1 MAGTII
7 ADYIRTDANQ
17 LSLNVGNTTFATIN
31 AMGFLSN
38 TGVQIISP
46 TGAINAASIA
56 AGSIPAGKLGAAS
69 VARTNMYSGAVLQVV
84 SAIKTDT
91 FSFSVTART
100 WTSVTGLS
108 AAITPSSTSNKVLV
122 TAVVSISATNTY
134 NAMGARITRNGT
146 AVAVGDTAGSRQFAF
161 FGSDDWLSAAQ
172 ANQGQIYISF
182 LDSPSTTSAVTYQ
195 LQLVN
200 DRDTETI
207 YVNRG
212 QGDTDSSQSF
222 RNASSI
228 TVMEIAG

>member
-1 MAGTII
+1 MAGILKVDQVQSDSNL
-7 ADYIRTDANQ
+7 A
-17 LSLNVGNTTFATIN
+17 FAI
-31 AMGFLSN
+31 
-38 TGVQIISP
+38 
-46 TGAINAASIA
+46 
-56 AGSIPAGKLGAAS
+56 AGSNVAFMNATSLQMVGSNVSLAGTNVITNGKLVTAAQP
-69 VARTNMYSGAVLQVV
+69 VGAVLQVV

-108 AAITPSSTSNKVLV
+108 ASITPSSASNKVLV
-122 TAVVSISATNTY
+122 TAVVSISLTNTY
-134 NAMGARITRNGT
+134 NAVGGRVTRNGS
-146 AVAVGDTAGSRQFAF
+146 AVAVGDTAGSRASAF
-161 FGSDDWLSAAQ
+161 FGSDDWLSAAA

-195 LQLVN
+195 LQLIN

-207 YVNRG
+207 YVNRS
-212 QGDTDSSQSF
+212 QGDNDNSQYF

>member
-1 MAGTII
+1 MP
-7 ADYIRTDANQ
+7 
-17 LSLNVGNTTFATIN
+17 LSKIKTN
-31 AMGFLSN
+31 
-38 TGVQIISP
+38 
-46 TGAINAASIA
+46 SIA
-56 AGSIPAGKLGAAS
+56 TGNITSALITS
-69 VARTNMYSGAVLQVV
+69 VANTAIVGRIATAQQPIGAVLQAN

-134 NAMGARITRNGT
+134 NAMGGRITRNGT
-146 AVAVGDTAGSRQFAF
+146 AVAVGNTVGSSRQFAF
-161 FGSDDWLSAAQ
+161 FGSDDWLGAAS
-172 ANQGQIYISF
+172 ANQGQIFISF
-182 LDSPSTTSAVTYQ
+182 LDSPSTTSSVTYQ
-195 LQLVN
+195 LQLIN

-207 YVNRG
+207 YVNSG
-212 QGDTDSSQSF
+212 AVDPDSSQEF

>member
-1 MAGTII
+1 MP
-7 ADYIRTDANQ
+7 
-17 LSLNVGNTTFATIN
+17 LSLIKTNSIATGNITPALISS
-31 AMGFLSN
+31 LSGLSVAN
-38 TGVQIISP
+38 TAI
-46 TGAINAASIA
+46 TGRIAASQQPI
-56 AGSIPAGKLGAAS
+56 GAA
-69 VARTNMYSGAVLQVV
+69 LQVV

-108 AAITPSSTSNKVLV
+108 ASITPSSTSNKVLV

-134 NAMGARITRNGT
+134 NAMGGRVTRNGS
-146 AVAVGDTAGSRQFAF
+146 AVAVGDTSSSRQSAF
-161 FGSDDWLSAAQ
+161 FGSDDWYAAA

-195 LQLVN
+195 LQLIN

-212 QGDTDSSQSF
+212 QGDGDSSQTF